1 MSETQPRNVTEPDV
15 DTLVARAAQ
24 YVAHGAKRFN
34 QRSVCNSPNVFFR
47 NVGKVLGKCF
57 TSEHDMVRVTDDER
71 LRPLSRLWEE
81 KYGPTWQFGV
91 RDGAFDHDGHLAAVF
106 AVRPTKVL
114 AFRKGSFSQTRYRFG
129 S

>member
-1 MSETQPRNVTEPDV
+1 MYFCTGFEEQKARNLEQHPDV
-15 DTLVARAAQ
+15 AMTTGTNAWREGLDVVVEGRA
-24 YVAHGAKRFN
+24 
-34 QRSVCNSPNVFFR
+34 
-47 NVGKVLGKCF
+47 
-57 TSEHDMVRVTDDER
+57 VRVTDDER